1 MWRISCGHCN
11 RVCRSAR
18 GRAEALLQNVS
29 GRFQRGFR
37 PFKDATGPSAG
48 QFNPSQ
54 RITPMHPKEL
64 TMNTTRTLTA
74 RLVAAAAAAFMTFG
88 LLTVVVS
95 LGDPATDAAVQLA
108 AAAAPAV
115 R

>member
-1 MWRISCGHCN
+1 
-11 RVCRSAR
+11 
-18 GRAEALLQNVS
+18 
-29 GRFQRGFR
+29 
-37 PFKDATGPSAG
+37 
-48 QFNPSQ
+48 
-54 RITPMHPKEL
+54 
-64 TMNTTRTLTA
+64 MNTTRTLTA